1 MTHKTLIYTNFMSYV
16 TILES
21 EFDAIFRSDRNWNKE
36 FSGHAMEVVYTKRL
50 KRKPDIIVKVYSSI
64 HKNDG
69 ISRGV
74 GKDAIRVCAVNTAT
88 NRGVIKSNRINRV
101 PGWESRLTKRVSDIW
116 NQLLNN

>member
-1 MTHKTLIYTNFMSYV
+1 MTLWYAKFMSYV

-21 EFDAIFRSDRNWNKE
+21 EFDAIFRADRDWKKE
-36 FSGHAMEVVYTKRL
+36 FSGQAMEIVYTKRL

-64 HKNDG
+64 HKNNG
-69 ISRGV
+69 VSRGC

-88 NRGVIKSNRINRV
+88 DRGVIKSNRINRV
-101 PGWESRLTKRVSDIW
+101 PGWESRLTKRVTDVW